1 MNGIGILKGKNSLY
15 IQDKCEM
22 LQKTVQ
28 ELSNSV
34 GRLQAREEEL
44 NTSLKLKVP
53 YKSEKKWTPVKNAV
67 IILKFEQCGF
77 SIR

>member
-1 MNGIGILKGKNSLY
+1 
-15 IQDKCEM
+15 M

-44 NTSLKLKVP
+44 NTSIKLKV
-53 YKSEKKWTPVKNAV
+53 KFDL
-67 IILKFEQCGF
+67 ILCHYA
-77 SIR
+77 ITM

>member
-1 MNGIGILKGKNSLY
+1 MSVLFFLSN
-15 IQDKCEM
+15 QDKCGM

-28 ELSNSV
+28 DLSNNV

-53 YKSEKKWTPVKNAV
+53 
-67 IILKFEQCGF
+67 
-77 SIR
+77 

>member
-1 MNGIGILKGKNSLY
+1 
-15 IQDKCEM
+15 M

-28 ELSNSV
+28 DLSNNV

-53 YKSEKKWTPVKNAV
+53 
-67 IILKFEQCGF
+67 
-77 SIR
+77 